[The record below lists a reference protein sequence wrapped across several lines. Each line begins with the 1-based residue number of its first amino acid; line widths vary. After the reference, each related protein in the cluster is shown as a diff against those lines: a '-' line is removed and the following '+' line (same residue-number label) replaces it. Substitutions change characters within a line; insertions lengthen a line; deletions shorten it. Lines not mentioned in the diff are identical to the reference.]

1 MKLSEL
7 MLDMATGDASMHDVY
22 IQEAVGKIN
31 VSSAIFDAAYK
42 ISELPKG
49 EFMIVQEAAD
59 AGLPTTP
66 EGGAALA
73 NQSVKESLKAF
84 YDLVVQTAKKVKQ
97 ATEKDM
103 KAIIAIG
110 KKYGISA
117 TGTDFNEGFVK
128 SLAKAIA
135 DDKGKKLSLGD
146 KRFLKA
152 KYSGQIAEC
161 YGLGMANFLSAYG
174 MAFDESE
181 LGDEYKPYKTKREVS
196 TFKDMWKN
204 MSYGGKLINFDKT
217 VNKDRHYAENISVND
232 IEELATSLFE
242 LMHISKAVVNVAG
255 SASAKKSA
263 MAAVETLC
271 SKEDCENKK
280 VSKTCELINDGIKD
294 WTENLVAITD
304 VIAKAYT
311 DSVYSLTEALAGGPT
326 E

>member
-117 TGTDFNEGFVK
+117 TDKDFTGQFVDE
-128 SLAKAIA
+128 LVKAIMS
-135 DDKGKKLSLGD
+135 DKGKKLSLGD
-146 KRFLKA
+146 KKFLKG
-152 KYSGQIAEC
+152 KYSIEVAEY
-161 YGLGMANFLSAYG
+161 YGLGMANFLSAFG
-174 MAFDESE
+174 MTLDDTDVEKAFK
-181 LGDEYKPYKTKREVS
+181 LKNGDVN
-196 TFKDMWKN
+196 TFKDMWRN
-204 MSYGGKLINFDKT
+204 MSKGGKLINFDKT
-217 VNKDRHYAENISVND
+217 VSKEKHYVENVSAND
-232 IEELATSLFE
+232 IQQMVSGLYM
-242 LMHISKAVVNVAG
+242 LMVVAKAVVNVAG

-280 VSKTCELINDGIKD
+280 VSKTCELINEGIKD